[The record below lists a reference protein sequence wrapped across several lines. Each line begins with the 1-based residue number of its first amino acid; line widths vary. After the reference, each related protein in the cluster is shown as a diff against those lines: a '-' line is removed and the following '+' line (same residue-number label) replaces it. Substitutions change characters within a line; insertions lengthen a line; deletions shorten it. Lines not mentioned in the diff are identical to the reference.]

1 MRRITLGD
9 TTVAAIGSG
18 DICLARSA
26 ARRVDHGDVAR
37 ALHAALTAGLDLLD
51 TAPDAEELVGRS
63 VRELRLRDR
72 TVVATRV
79 PAIGTRDVLTDRLP
93 ARYVVDRIERTL
105 RATKLD
111 ALPLAQL
118 PVRAFWRT
126 SSAWPELAGTAAR
139 LVREGKVLR
148 WGAILDTV
156 EDDTPQ
162 LADEG
167 WLVSLAVPFSLCAAP
182 PVTGT
187 RLTLLARQPLAG
199 GALAGTLGPGVALPP
214 EDDRRELPDA
224 ELARV
229 AKEAARLAQY
239 VKHVPPAARSCEGAK
254 QQLEENP
261 RHEHR
266 EADTI
271 AELALRAVIDRGAVA
286 LPRLHRHAHVVPAL
300 LAASAPPLPP
310 ELLRALFPDDK

>member
-1 MRRITLGD
+1 VRRITLGD

-18 DICLARSA
+18 DIHLALSA

-37 ALHAALTAGLDLLD
+37 ALHATLLAGLDLLD

-72 TVVATRV
+72 AIVATRV
-79 PAIGTRDVLTDRLP
+79 PAIGTRDVLSDRLP
-93 ARYVVDRIERTL
+93 VRYVVDRVERTL

-156 EDDTPQ
+156 EEDTHE
-162 LADEG
+162 LADEP
-167 WLVSLAVPFSLCAAP
+167 WLVSLAAPFSLCVTAP
-182 PVTGT
+182 LT

-199 GALAGTLGPGVALPP
+199 GALAGTLGPGVSLPP
-214 EDDRRELPDA
+214 VDDRRDLLEPQLVHA
-224 ELARV
+224 AREV
-229 AKEAARLAQY
+229 ARLAQW
-239 VKHVPPAARSCEGAK
+239 VKHVPPAARSCEPAK
-254 QQLEENP
+254 QQLEANP
-261 RHEHR
+261 RHEHK
-266 EADTI
+266 EVETV

>member
-1 MRRITLGD
+1 VRRITLGD

-18 DICLARSA
+18 DIHLALSA

-37 ALHAALTAGLDLLD
+37 ALHATLEAGLDLVD
-51 TAPDAEELVGRS
+51 TAPDAEELVGRT

-72 TVVATRV
+72 AIVATRV
-79 PAIGTRDVLTDRLP
+79 PAIGTRDVLSDRLP
-93 ARYVVDRIERTL
+93 VRYLIDRVERTL

-148 WGAILDTV
+148 WGAIVDAV
-156 EDDTPQ
+156 EDNTHQ
-162 LADEG
+162 LADEP
-167 WLVSLAVPFSLCAAP
+167 WLVSLAAPFSLCTPAP
-182 PVTGT
+182 LT

-214 EDDRRELPDA
+214 EDDRRDIAEA
-224 ELARV
+224 ELARI
-229 AKEAARLAQY
+229 AKEAAGLSQW
-239 VKHVPPAARSCEGAK
+239 VKHVPPAARSCPAAK
-254 QQLEENP
+254 QQLETNP
-261 RHEHR
+261 RHEHL
-266 EADTI
+266 EVDTL

-286 LPRLHRHAHVVPAL
+286 LPRLHRHAHVIPAL
-300 LAASAPPLPP
+300 LAGSAAPLPP
-310 ELLRALFPDDK
+310 ELLRALFPDDKT